1 MRKIINTIIVDDD
14 NSALNKLEE
23 DLNLF
28 PEIKVIATASSAEA
42 AKSLIIKNQPELL
55 FLDIE
60 MSGISG
66 LELLN
71 EIKEDIQNVN
81 IIFYTAYNK
90 YLKDAI
96 RVSAFDYLQK
106 PYLPE
111 ELSSI
116 INRTRTSIPSDKEK
130 IQHSIHSLLQ
140 HENKFAV
147 QTITGLM
154 LVKCYEVLLFQYMK
168 DQRCWQMRF
177 SDNTTYKLRT
187 NITAKELTSL
197 NASFVQINQ
206 NCIIN
211 LSYLMSVENKTLKC
225 ILYPPFDKIELEASS
240 RYFKKMRDRLDIL

>member
-1 MRKIINTIIVDDD
+1 MKKIINTIIVDDD
-14 NSALNKLEE
+14 NSAMQKLQE
-23 DLNLF
+23 DLSLY

-42 AKSLIIKNQPELL
+42 VIPLITKNQPDLL

-60 MSGISG
+60 MSGMSG

-71 EIKEDIQNVN
+71 EIKDN
-81 IIFYTAYNK
+81 IETVRIVFYTAYNK

-106 PYLPE
+106 PYFPE
-111 ELSSI
+111 ELSLI
-116 INRTRTSIPSDKEK
+116 INRFQTNTPSDKEN
-130 IQHSIHSLLQ
+130 IEHSIRTLLQ

-154 LVKCYEVLLFQYMK
+154 LVKCQEVLLFQYLK

-177 SDNTTYKLRT
+177 SDNNTYKLRT
-187 NITAKELTSL
+187 NITAKDLIML
-197 NASFVQINQ
+197 NPSFIQINQ

-211 LSYLMSVENKTLKC
+211 LSYLMSIENKTLKC
-225 ILYPPFDKIELEASS
+225 MFYPPFDSIELEVSS
-240 RYFKKMRDRLDIL
+240 RYFKKIRDRLDIL